1 MVRRQTGPGPE
12 RLVTVSGQMW
22 TGIVGSSNL
31 GISSACGPSVS
42 TPLSNH
48 FTFLEYVQR
57 PEESP
62 HVHRIDT
69 LTVRTATTKIPNT
82 WRTFPIHGLMVK
94 PKTRRGMAIGNGA
107 SPGQHTAGC
116 VAGVARP
123 GERSLG
129 NSRSARS
136 PVVGQGAGY
145 CGIPFSAKQHPLEK
159 LVVSSLICEIT
170 AMFTEQY

>member
-12 RLVTVSGQMW
+12 RLVTASGQLW

-31 GISSACGPSVS
+31 GIFSACGPSVS
-42 TPLSNH
+42 TPFSNH

-94 PKTRRGMAIGNGA
+94 PKTRRGMAIGNGLHQV
-107 SPGQHTAGC
+107 SILLDVSRVSLGQEKDRLEIQEVHDLLSLAKVRDTAG
-116 VAGVARP
+116 
-123 GERSLG
+123 
-129 NSRSARS
+129 
-136 PVVGQGAGY
+136 Y
-145 CGIPFSAKQHPLEK
+145 PLEK